1 MLGKRVMRS
10 AKQVW
15 DKAVKQAM
23 GEEASVGQYLQEEA
37 AGRQAQEAVE
47 LEYLRQQLQ
56 QTTQQLEQAQAQ
68 AQEQEAQVGEMQGT
82 IQQLQG
88 QQAEQAQ
95 AADAAV
101 QTARQTAEAAMSQSM
116 RRSAELMKQTQLAAG
131 LQNAAATMKEQLMA
145 LSQTPVPPATVGE
158 AGELDAAAQQQVGQ
172 DQAMEEQAAMEQEA
186 QMAAAQGVPPAAA
199 PAAPALPKTA
209 GMISGAGKILRNAP
223 GGVVGGVV
231 GAASAAG
238 LGALLR
244 NKETAFLQDAV
255 RKLEAK
261 QQGGFLTGM
270 MLAEARMVADRS
282 AVMDQHPGKAALMNA
297 VRGAGAGFA
306 LDKTIRHIS

>member
-1 MLGKRVMRS
+1 
-10 AKQVW
+10 
-15 DKAVKQAM
+15 
-23 GEEASVGQYLQEEA
+23 
-37 AGRQAQEAVE
+37 
-47 LEYLRQQLQ
+47 
-56 QTTQQLEQAQAQ
+56 
-68 AQEQEAQVGEMQGT
+68 
-82 IQQLQG
+82 
-88 QQAEQAQ
+88 
-95 AADAAV
+95 
-101 QTARQTAEAAMSQSM
+101 
-116 RRSAELMKQTQLAAG
+116 
-131 LQNAAATMKEQLMA
+131 MA

-158 AGELDAAAQQQVGQ
+158 AGELDAAAQEQVGQ

-186 QMAAAQGVPPAAA
+186 QMAAAQGAQ
-199 PAAPALPKTA
+199 PAAPPAQPKTA
-209 GMISGAGKILRNAP
+209 GMISGAGKVLRNAP

-255 RKLEAK
+255 KKLEAK

-282 AVMDQHPGKAALMNA
+282 AVMDQHPGKAALLNA